1 MKKYS
6 KQDEKMMKHLME
18 AMQIIYKKNK
28 GKMVGGNFGDFL
40 LDVVHGLSLPFTGPI
55 GQTIIGS
62 LAPKGD
68 KINEITSSLDHSL
81 TGQGAVSGGSNFLT
95 SNLGRTILNTVL
107 PIAGEGIYQIA
118 KASGGKKGRG
128 RPKKIIQPVAPLK
141 RTRGRPKKV

>member
-1 MKKYS
+1 MKYS

-18 AMQIIYKKNK
+18 AMQIIYNKNK

-81 TGQGAVSGGSNFLT
+81 TGQGAVSGGNFLT

-118 KASGGKKGRG
+118 KATGSGKRG
-128 RPKKIIQPVAPLK
+128 RPKKAIQPVAPLK